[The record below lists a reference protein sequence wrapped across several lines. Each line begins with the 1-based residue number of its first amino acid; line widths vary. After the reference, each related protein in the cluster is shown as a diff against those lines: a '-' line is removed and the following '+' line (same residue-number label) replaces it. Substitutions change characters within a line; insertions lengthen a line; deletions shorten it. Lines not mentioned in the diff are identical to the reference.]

1 MFCQPKGCI
10 LSKFPLT
17 IPFDKI
23 FQEKISMSLI
33 SRNPATGETL
43 ATFREMDPKQI
54 DLRLK
59 MADKAFLLW
68 RKTSFEYRSL
78 LFRTLASRL
87 RERKHFC
94 ARTITLE
101 MGKPIREAYA
111 EVEKCAL
118 VCEYYAEH
126 AEEFLAAEN
135 ISTDAQKSYVRFD
148 PLGAI
153 LAIMPWNFPFWQVF
167 RFAAPTLMAG
177 NVGLLKHASNVPRT
191 ALVIE
196 ELFSDAGFPHGIFQN
211 LAITSDKVAAVIK
224 DPRVKAVTLTGSE
237 YAGSQTAMIAGE
249 SLKKTVLELGGSDP
263 FIVLKDADIVLAAEQ
278 GAISRLQNCG
288 QSCIAAKRFIVVQNR
303 MDEFLDCLKRE
314 FEKRTIGNP
323 LDEYTDIGPLATES
337 IRDEVEKQV
346 AGSVALGARVI
357 TGGERGLLPCFY
369 LPTILADVV
378 PGMPAYHEE
387 IFGPVASV
395 ICVKDADEAI
405 LVANDTSF
413 GLGASLWTKNL
424 RLAARLIPEIN
435 TGQVFVNSMVKSDPR
450 LPFGGIGKSGYG
462 RELSFYGIREF
473 VNTKTVYM
481 K

>member
-1 MFCQPKGCI
+1 
-10 LSKFPLT
+10 
-17 IPFDKI
+17 
-23 FQEKISMSLI
+23 MSLI
-33 SRNPATGETL
+33 SRNPATGEIL
-43 ATFREMDPKQI
+43 GAFHEMGQKHI
-54 DLRLK
+54 DLRLQLAS
-59 MADKAFLLW
+59 MEFLSW
-68 RKTSFEYRSL
+68 RKTSFEYRSS
-78 LFRTLASRL
+78 LFLALASRL
-87 RERKHFC
+87 RECKEFS
-94 ARTITLE
+94 ARSITFE
-101 MGKPIREAYA
+101 MGKPIREARA
-111 EVEKCAL
+111 EVEKCAA

-135 ISTDAQKSYVRFD
+135 IPTDARKSCVRFD

-191 ALVIE
+191 ALIIE
-196 ELFSDAGFPHGIFQN
+196 ELFLRAGFPQGVFQN
-211 LAITSDKVAAVIK
+211 LAITSSKVAAIIR

-237 YAGSQTAMIAGE
+237 YAGSQTGMVAGK

-263 FIVLKDADIVLAAEQ
+263 FIVLEDADIALSAQQ

-303 MDEFLDCLKRE
+303 IEEFLDCLKKE

-323 LDEYTDIGPLATES
+323 LDESTDIGPLATES

-346 AGSVALGARVI
+346 AKSVALGARVI
-357 TGGERGLLPCFY
+357 TGGERCLGACFY
-369 LPTILADVV
+369 PPTILADVAS
-378 PGMPAYHEE
+378 GMPAYHEE

-395 ICVKDADEAI
+395 ICVEDADEAI
-405 LVANDTSF
+405 RVANDTLF
-413 GLGASLWTKNL
+413 GLGASLWTRDCL
-424 RLAARLIPEIN
+424 LAERLIPEIN
-435 TGQVFVNSMVKSDPR
+435 AGQVFVNSIVKSDPR

-462 RELSFYGIREF
+462 RELSSYGIREF
-473 VNTKTVYM
+473 VNTKTVYI